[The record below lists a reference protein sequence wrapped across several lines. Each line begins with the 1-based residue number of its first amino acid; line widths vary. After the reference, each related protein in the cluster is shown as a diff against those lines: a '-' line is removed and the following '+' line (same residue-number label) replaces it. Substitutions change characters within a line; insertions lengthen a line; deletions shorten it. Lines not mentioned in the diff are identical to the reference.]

1 MAAMDPGSRVGQPSA
16 GYLRAI
22 RALDKLTLWTAL
34 AFAVLVVPL
43 VLANTIEVFMRYGLG
58 QPTDWAMETTVMA
71 YGSLFM
77 LGAAYALQKGAH
89 VRTDML
95 WEKFS
100 DRTKGL
106 IDSVA
111 YILLFLP
118 CMAVLCY
125 LSLDELTYA
134 WSIGERSTLTP
145 WQPILWPFRAVVPLS
160 AALLFLQGI
169 SELLKSLW
177 AARTGKLLVRH
188 EKIDI

>member
-1 MAAMDPGSRVGQPSA
+1 MAAMNAESPVDQPSA

-22 RALDKLTLWTAL
+22 RALDNLTLWTAW
-34 AFAVLVVPL
+34 AFAVLVLPL
-43 VLANTIEVFMRYGLG
+43 VLSNTIEVFMRYVLG
-58 QPTDWAMETTVMA
+58 QPTDWAMETTVMT

-77 LGAAYALQKGAH
+77 LGAAIALQKGAH

-118 CMAVLCY
+118 SMAVLCY
-125 LSLDELTYA
+125 LSLDELVYS
-134 WSIGERSTLTP
+134 WSIGERSNLTP

-177 AARTGKLLVRH
+177 AARTGKLLVHH
-188 EKIDI
+188 EKIEI